1 MKIHNIVLADD
12 HAVVMEGLRAII
24 KSDLRFTVSATFADA
39 PSLLKYL
46 AEFAVDLLVLDI
58 DIPGAEKLKLLK
70 TIKETYENLKVVI
83 FTMHNGIQYFLEAR
97 NLGVDS
103 YVLKTE
109 PITFMPTI
117 LLKTLKGEFYCSE
130 ELKIHLSKKG
140 NKDSLKPKEAEVLS
154 LLARG
159 LQYSEI
165 AAQIGKSEKTIEY
178 YVYKL
183 RKKYSVNKNVD
194 LLLKLSGEI
203 ILPEEKL

>member
-12 HAVVMEGLRAII
+12 HAVVMEGLRAVI
-24 KSDLRFTVSATFADA
+24 KSDLRFTISATFADA

-46 AEFAVDLLVLDI
+46 SEFEVDLLVLDI

-70 TIKETYENLKVVI
+70 TIKETYANLKVVI

-117 LLKTLKGEFYCSE
+117 LLKALKGDFYCSE
-130 ELKIHLSKKG
+130 ELKIHLTRKG
-140 NKDSLKPKEAEVLS
+140 NQNSLKPKEVQVLS
-154 LLARG
+154 MLAKG
-159 LQYSEI
+159 LHYAEI
-165 AAQIGKSEKTIEY
+165 ANRIGKSEKTIEY

-183 RKKYSVNKNVD
+183 RKKYSVNNNVD

-203 ILPEEKL
+203 ILSED